1 MIVKETCNDTRR
13 FVLRAVRLLPE
24 KIFGKERL
32 REECEGNGS
41 RGGTSDRCA
50 HRRGLERAAP
60 EGQ

>member
-1 MIVKETCNDTRR
+1 
-13 FVLRAVRLLPE
+13 LRAVRLLPE